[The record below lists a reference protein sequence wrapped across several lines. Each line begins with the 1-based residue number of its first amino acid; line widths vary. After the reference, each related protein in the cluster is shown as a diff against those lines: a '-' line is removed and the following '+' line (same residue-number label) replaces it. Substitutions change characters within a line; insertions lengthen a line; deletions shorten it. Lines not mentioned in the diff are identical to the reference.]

1 MIGLTVIDNNK
12 RGEIMRNIFLFL
24 TLGFTSI
31 TFAGSH
37 GKGMPQ
43 DASHES
49 HGKYTITYEI
59 LDNSWDSG
67 VNTIVGATLDE
78 DDNGYGIVLGYD
90 LGNNLVLEAAYRDL
104 GQASLSGA
112 SGNTFKYGGVAYTF
126 NATATVFVEADT
138 LTLGLKK
145 SFNFSDN
152 LSVFA
157 RAGIHRYESTL
168 GVTAATASVDTSNK
182 DQDIYYGVGASYSM
196 GNIHLNIAHDTY
208 DIDYG
213 EIDSTGISLSY
224 NLAF

>member
-1 MIGLTVIDNNK
+1 
-12 RGEIMRNIFLFL
+12 MRNIFLFL

-31 TFAGSH
+31 AFAGGHGKGLPNDSTHGSH
-37 GKGMPQ
+37 GKY
-43 DASHES
+43 SL
-49 HGKYTITYEI
+49 TYEI
-59 LDNSWDSG
+59 PDNDYDSG
-67 VNTIVGATLDE
+67 VNTIVGATIDE

-90 LGNNLVLEAAYRDL
+90 LGNNLTLEAAYRDF

-112 SGNTFKYGGVAYTF
+112 SGNTFKYGGVSYTF
-126 NATATVFVEADT
+126 DATAVVSVEADT
-138 LTLGLKK
+138 LALGLKK
-145 SFNFSDN
+145 SFNLGDN

-168 GVTAATASVDTSNK
+168 GVTAATASADTSNK
-182 DQDIYYGVGASYSM
+182 DEEIYYGVGASYSM

-213 EIDSTGISLSY
+213 DIDATGISLSY